1 MVRLNGCAAVGA
13 VDVLGGAENVR
24 PPREPELPPP
34 PTRASAAEMAS
45 IKGNANDK
53 TTAIAWTMPRVRC
66 VNFMSVSLSPRQGE
80 ARLRWAPL
88 LKSESHYQEQRL
100 RPSVAGMRQL
110 GWLFGRRARLIRQ
123 SAGGLATASRAFKR
137 ARSRNSRFAVPAEP
151 VSTLLIAPYDGAM
164 VSFTAATSWLSVK
177 GFGRNA
183 NC

>member
-1 MVRLNGCAAVGA
+1 MVRLNGAAVGA

-80 ARLRWAPL
+80 ARLRWAPP
-88 LKSESHYQEQRL
+88 LKSESHYQKQRL

-110 GWLFGRRARLIRQ
+110 SWLFGRRALDRQ
-123 SAGGLATASRAFKR
+123 SEAVWRQHHALSKERDLGTADSLFRQ
-137 ARSRNSRFAVPAEP
+137 NRFP
-151 VSTLLIAPYDGAM
+151 I
-164 VSFTAATSWLSVK
+164 
-177 GFGRNA
+177 
-183 NC
+183 C